1 MALAVSI
8 NYTFTDAKGKSSL
21 CKIRVPSGFSI
32 DQYGQFAIAMAQLVA
47 NLSDG
52 AITDVSVGIPVSLSG
67 ATIRASALGIAD
79 VAKKA
84 LFSLASA
91 VTGLFSKVFVP
102 TYNEA
107 NTTTGSDEI
116 NAADADI
123 AAYVAVLE
131 SGITTGGE
139 TVTPQDVRGNDIVDV
154 PQMREIFRQFG

>member
-1 MALAVSI
+1 MALAVTV

-21 CKIRVPSGFSI
+21 AKIRVPTGFSI
-32 DQYGQFAIAMAQLVA
+32 NQYTEFAIAMGQLVA
-47 NLSDG
+47 DLSDG
-52 AITDVSVGIPVSLSG
+52 AITDISVGIPVNLSG

-84 LFSLASA
+84 LFSLASS

-116 NAADADI
+116 NAADAEI

-131 SGITTGGE
+131 AGITTGGE
-139 TVTPQDVRGNDIVDV
+139 TVQPIDVRGNDIVDV
-154 PQMREIFRQFG
+154 PQMREIFRKFG